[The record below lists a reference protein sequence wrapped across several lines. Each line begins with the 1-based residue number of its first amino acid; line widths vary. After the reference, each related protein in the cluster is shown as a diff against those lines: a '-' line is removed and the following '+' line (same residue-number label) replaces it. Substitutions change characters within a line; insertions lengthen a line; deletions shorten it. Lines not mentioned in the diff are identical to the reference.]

1 MKIAAEELLSQLSE
15 SVNDQLIAI
24 DNLKKMDDFALNWRE
39 RTESWSV
46 LECVEHLKRYADF
59 YNKEIQ
65 SRITTNSEPATA
77 IFRSGWIGNYF
88 AKSMLPKPKLNKMN
102 TFKEMNPLHSHLN
115 RNVLDVFSDQLKEQ
129 LNLLKAAEAVNLTK
143 VKTSISISTALK
155 LRLGDTFRVLIYHQM
170 RHFEQI
176 NRVLSAM
183 KVNSVATAS

>member
-1 MKIAAEELLSQLSE
+1 
-15 SVNDQLIAI
+15 
-24 DNLKKMDDFALNWRE
+24 
-39 RTESWSV
+39 
-46 LECVEHLKRYADF
+46 
-59 YNKEIQ
+59 
-65 SRITTNSEPATA
+65 
-77 IFRSGWIGNYF
+77 
-88 AKSMLPKPKLNKMN
+88 MN